1 MKTPSIM
8 TLAQFEKFCDWLA
21 GPEAVNVRDNPDK
34 PDDVLFTCDN
44 DFTFTRQ
51 YLAKHRLNIEDN
63 IETFKNFGGYCDCEI
78 LWNVYDRREKAFP
91 KGVLL
96 N

>member
-1 MKTPSIM
+1 VVWATNI
-8 TLAQFEKFCDWLA
+8 
-21 GPEAVNVRDNPDK
+21 
-34 PDDVLFTCDN
+34 DDLSATDGVFV
-44 DFTFTRQ
+44 Q
-51 YLAKHRLNIEDN
+51 HKYLAKHHLNIEDN